1 MRREISVVA
10 GPSSVDLATKVA
22 SCLDADLL
30 PVDFRIFKDGETKI
44 NMSKPVGKNC
54 ILIQSTYPP
63 TDRHLLQAL
72 MMLKKSSDSGSANI
86 LAVVPYMAYSRQDR
100 EFLEGEVVS
109 MAIVARLFECVGTT
123 RLITVDI
130 HSPTSLSYFSIDVRN
145 LSAIS
150 LLAKYA
156 ITNLKTSHPVVV
168 SPDKGGANR
177 AMEFAR
183 ILQADMFTL
192 SKRRDMRTTEVF
204 VEKQKLNLDIA
215 GRDVIIL
222 DDMISTGESI
232 VKATEFLIEANPNNI
247 YAMCTHAVMIDG
259 APEKI
264 EAAGV
269 KEIISTNSI
278 PRASAK
284 VDLSPLIS
292 REIASIIEQ
301 AAIR

>member
-1 MRREISVVA
+1 MDISIVA

-22 SCLDADLL
+22 NSLDASLL
-30 PVDFRIFKDGETKI
+30 SVDFRIFKDGETKI

-54 ILIQSTYPP
+54 VLIQSTYPP
-63 TDRHLLQAL
+63 TDRHLMQAL
-72 MMLKKSSDSGSANI
+72 MMLKKCSDGSLADI

-100 EFLEGEVVS
+100 EFLDGEVVS
-109 MAIVARLFECVGTT
+109 MAVVARLFECVGTR

-156 ITNLKTSHPVVV
+156 ITNLKASRPVVV

-177 AMEFAR
+177 AREFAR
-183 ILQADMFTL
+183 LLQTDMLTL
-192 SKRRDMRTTEVF
+192 SKRRDMHSTEVF
-204 VEKQKLNLDIA
+204 VDKQKLNLDIA

-232 VKATEFLIEANPNNI
+232 VKASKFLLEANPNNI
-247 YAMCTHAVMIDG
+247 YAMCTHAVMIEN
-259 APEKI
+259 AIEKI

-278 PRASAK
+278 PRSIGK
-284 VDLSPLIS
+284 VDLSPVIS
-292 REIASIIEQ
+292 REIASIIEP